1 MSPIFSYS
9 PVRSPI
15 HSIPAW
21 FKLLVLVSVPITVYL
36 CPIWVA
42 VTLIAL
48 FPVLAAVGR
57 IRLSDFLHDL
67 KPISYYC
74 LMILAIDVLSY
85 LVFKADVVITQRS
98 LFMILRLL
106 CAMEATSVFF
116 RTTSTYEIRDT
127 LQGLERALTFGHS
140 KLMLS
145 TMFTL
150 FLSFIPQIF
159 ATWSNLDL
167 AYRARGGRRGLK
179 KAFVLLPLLIAM
191 SFKRASTTYLA
202 LLNRS

>member
-1 MSPIFSYS
+1 MNPIFSYS
-9 PVRSPI
+9 PVKSPI

-21 FKLLVLVSVPITVYL
+21 LKLLVLLAVPITVYL

-42 VTLIAL
+42 VVLIAL
-48 FPVLAAVGR
+48 FPVLAAVGKVK
-57 IRLSDFLHDL
+57 LSDFLHDL

-74 LMILAIDVLSY
+74 LMLLTIDVLSY
-85 LVFKADVVITQRS
+85 LLFKAEEVISQRS
-98 LFMILRLL
+98 LYLILRLL

-116 RTTSTYEIRDT
+116 RTTSTFEIRDT
-127 LQGLERALTFGHS
+127 LQGIEKALTFGHS
-140 KLMLS
+140 KLTFS

-159 ATWSNLDL
+159 ATWSSLEL
-167 AYRARGGRRGLK
+167 AYRARGGKRGPQK
-179 KAFVLLPLLIAM
+179 VVVLLPLLIAM
-191 SFKRASTTYLA
+191 SFKRANTTYLA